1 MRKRLKESTRH
12 VDAVLKSL
20 EVLDCF
26 QVQPQLQ
33 LKKICELT
41 GMNKSRV
48 IRLCGTLAF
57 RGYLVYDPEA
67 HHYRLG
73 SKVLSLSK
81 IYERSNN
88 LISLA
93 RPIMRRLADA
103 TGESASLFVV
113 EGLQRLCLVR
123 EEGTFSIRYNVLEGQ
138 RMVLYAGAG
147 GKILLAY
154 GPEELR
160 RKFLRKG
167 HLRSLTPATIRDPR
181 GLEKELETIRRQGYA
196 SSYGERD
203 PEVAALAAPI
213 YSYDGSVCAA
223 LTLAGPAHRFSREHN
238 VKHLRIMLAS
248 AGRLSQMLGYPAP
261 APSKGVPSSLRG
273 DESRTSDPVRQ

>member
-1 MRKRLKESTRH
+1 MRQKLKESTRH

-57 RGYLVYDPEA
+57 RGYLVYDPEG
-67 HHYRLG
+67 HSYRLG

-160 RKFLRKG
+160 RKFLRKAP
-167 HLRSLTPATIRDPR
+167 LRSLTSATTKDPR
-181 GLEKELETIRRQGYA
+181 VLVKELEAIRRQGYA

-223 LTLAGPAHRFSREHN
+223 LTIAGPVHRFSREHN
-238 VKHLRIMLAS
+238 VKHRRILLAS
-248 AGRLSQMLGYPAP
+248 AGRLSQTLGYPAYT
-261 APSKGVPSSLRG
+261 PSRGVSWSG
-273 DESRTSDPVRQ
+273 SDETRTSNPVRQ